1 MLEQS
6 RLSHPTDSPNGLHSK
21 RVVDPSVPGLGD
33 LPDLL
38 LVERTRGRDTRA
50 FETLMRRYNR
60 RLYRIARSILS
71 DDGSAEEAVRAAHV
85 RAFANL
91 DRYEPA
97 GKFGAWLARL
107 AFNEA
112 LTLRRHSP
120 MGTGAAERASERVE
134 ATPSP
139 GRSIGNAALATTVR
153 PSGGPVNAI
162 GTTPSMGSTA
172 AAAIEVAEPAAT
184 ELAVSKQQLEDAIDA
199 LPEVFR
205 TVLVLRVVEELSG
218 VEVAVCLGLNETTVR
233 TRLYRA
239 QQRLKVDVARRLR
252 AEPFNIFELT
262 PERCDRI
269 VVQVFA
275 KLHSAPPAPEQR

>member
-1 MLEQS
+1 
-6 RLSHPTDSPNGLHSK
+6 
-21 RVVDPSVPGLGD
+21 
-33 LPDLL
+33 L

-71 DDGSAEEAVRAAHV
+71 HDDLAEEAVRAAYF

-112 LTLRRHSP
+112 IALRRHSP
-120 MGTGAAERASERVE
+120 LNSTQSVTASSLAASTVAASTSAAPT
-134 ATPSP
+134 ATQAGP
-139 GRSIGNAALATTVR
+139 ATASTE
-153 PSGGPVNAI
+153 GGDLPM
-162 GTTPSMGSTA
+162 SR
-172 AAAIEVAEPAAT
+172 
-184 ELAVSKQQLEDAIDA
+184 QQLEAAIDA

-205 TVLVLRVVEELSG
+205 TVLVLRVVEDLSG

-239 QQRLKVDVARRLR
+239 QQRLKVDVARKLR
-252 AEPFNIFELT
+252 AQAFNIFELT

-269 VVQVFA
+269 VAQVFA
-275 KLHSAPPAPEQR
+275 KLHTLTPATSEPR

>member
-1 MLEQS
+1 MLEHT
-6 RLSHPTDSPNGLHSK
+6 RLSHSP
-21 RVVDPSVPGLGD
+21 DGLGLQAKRAVDSVANFSD

-71 DDGSAEEAVRAAHV
+71 HDDAAEEAVRAAYF

-112 LTLRRHSP
+112 LALRRHSP
-120 MGTGAAERASERVE
+120 AS
-134 ATPSP
+134 TPVVLP
-139 GRSIGNAALATTVR
+139 T
-153 PSGGPVNAI
+153 
-162 GTTPSMGSTA
+162 
-172 AAAIEVAEPAAT
+172 PAAPADGAD
-184 ELAVSKQQLEDAIDA
+184 AVASREQLEGAIDA

-205 TVLVLRVVEELSG
+205 TVLVLRVVEDLSG

-269 VVQVFA
+269 VAQVFA
-275 KLHSAPPAPEQR
+275 KLHTATPVVSEAR

>member
-6 RLSHPTDSPNGLHSK
+6 RVTLSSDAASGLQAK
-21 RVVDPSVPGLGD
+21 RVVDSVQTFAD

-50 FETLMRRYNR
+50 FEVLIRRYSR

-71 DDGSAEEAVRAAHV
+71 NDETAEEAVRTAYV

-112 LTLRRHSP
+112 LTLRRHFTG
-120 MGTGAAERASERVE
+120 GTVTSSVSAAEPHPAAAPAS
-134 ATPSP
+134 
-139 GRSIGNAALATTVR
+139 N
-153 PSGGPVNAI
+153 
-162 GTTPSMGSTA
+162 A
-172 AAAIEVAEPAAT
+172 AAANSAPVADGSDSVA
-184 ELAVSKQQLEDAIDA
+184 SRQQLEAAIDA

-205 TVLVLRVVEELSG
+205 TVLVLRVVEDLSG

-239 QQRLKVDVARRLR
+239 QQRLTEEVARRLR
-252 AEPFNIFELT
+252 AQPFNIFELT

-269 VVQVFA
+269 VSQVFTKVHA
-275 KLHSAPPAPEQR
+275 VSPLISDAR

>member
-6 RLSHPTDSPNGLHSK
+6 RHSHSPDTASGLQAKRAVDSVQSF
-21 RVVDPSVPGLGD
+21 SD

-60 RLYRIARSILS
+60 RLYRIARSILNN
-71 DDGSAEEAVRAAHV
+71 DDMAEEAVRAAYL

-112 LTLRRHSP
+112 LTLRRHPPVPGSLAALP
-120 MGTGAAERASERVE
+120 PAADAAPAAEGAD
-134 ATPSP
+134 A
-139 GRSIGNAALATTVR
+139 
-153 PSGGPVNAI
+153 
-162 GTTPSMGSTA
+162 
-172 AAAIEVAEPAAT
+172 VA
-184 ELAVSKQQLEDAIDA
+184 SKQQLEDAIDA

-205 TVLVLRVVEELSG
+205 TVLVLRVVEDLSG

-252 AEPFNIFELT
+252 AEPFNIFEL
-262 PERCDRI
+262 PAERCDRI
-269 VVQVFA
+269 VAQVFA
-275 KLHSAPPAPEQR
+275 KVHAASPVLSDSR

>member
-6 RLSHPTDSPNGLHSK
+6 RLPHSADAASGLQAKRAVDSVQSFT
-21 RVVDPSVPGLGD
+21 D

-71 DDGSAEEAVRAAHV
+71 NDDMAEEAVRAAYI

-120 MGTGAAERASERVE
+120 GGAPQAVIQAAADPVPAAE
-134 ATPSP
+134 
-139 GRSIGNAALATTVR
+139 
-153 PSGGPVNAI
+153 GPD
-162 GTTPSMGSTA
+162 A
-172 AAAIEVAEPAAT
+172 AA
-184 ELAVSKQQLEDAIDA
+184 SRQQLEDAIDA

-205 TVLVLRVVEELSG
+205 TVLVLRIVEDLSG

-252 AEPFNIFELT
+252 AEPFNIFDLAS
-262 PERCDRI
+262 ERGERI
-269 VVQVFA
+269 VAQVFSKVHA
-275 KLHSAPPAPEQR
+275 ASPVISDAR

>member
-6 RLSHPTDSPNGLHSK
+6 RNSHSPDAASGLQAK
-21 RVVDPSVPGLGD
+21 RVVDSVQSFTD

-71 DDGSAEEAVRAAHV
+71 NDQMAEEAVRAAYI

-112 LTLRRHSP
+112 LTLRRHAA
-120 MGTGAAERASERVE
+120 GTVPTSAPVTEAVPSVEGSE
-134 ATPSP
+134 
-139 GRSIGNAALATTVR
+139 
-153 PSGGPVNAI
+153 
-162 GTTPSMGSTA
+162 A
-172 AAAIEVAEPAAT
+172 AAAR
-184 ELAVSKQQLEDAIDA
+184 QQLEAAIDG

-205 TVLVLRVVEELSG
+205 TVLVLRVVEDLSG

-252 AEPFNIFELT
+252 AQPANIFELS
-262 PERCDRI
+262 PERCDGI
-269 VVQVFA
+269 VTQVFA
-275 KLHSAPPAPEQR
+275 KVHAVSQGGADAR

>member
-6 RLSHPTDSPNGLHSK
+6 RLSHSPDAASGLQTKRAVDSVQSF
-21 RVVDPSVPGLGD
+21 SD

-38 LVERTRGRDTRA
+38 LVERTRGRDSRA

-71 DDGSAEEAVRAAHV
+71 HDDMAEEAVRAAYI

-112 LTLRRHSP
+112 LTMRRHSP
-120 MGTGAAERASERVE
+120 L
-134 ATPSP
+134 
-139 GRSIGNAALATTVR
+139 AALQPAVAV
-153 PSGGPVNAI
+153 PPAVDGGAD
-162 GTTPSMGSTA
+162 A
-172 AAAIEVAEPAAT
+172 AAG
-184 ELAVSKQQLEDAIDA
+184 KQQLEAAIDA

-205 TVLVLRVVEELSG
+205 TVLVLRVVEDLSG

-252 AEPFNIFELT
+252 ADPFNIFDLSV
-262 PERCDRI
+262 ERSERI
-269 VVQVFA
+269 VAQVFSKVQA
-275 KLHSAPPAPEQR
+275 ASPVVSDSR

>member
-1 MLEQS
+1 MLEQT
-6 RLSHPTDSPNGLHSK
+6 RVSHSVTDAASGLQAK
-21 RVVDPSVPGLGD
+21 RVVDSVQSFTD

-71 DDGSAEEAVRAAHV
+71 NNDMAEEAVRAAYI

-112 LTLRRHSP
+112 LTLRRHAS
-120 MGTGAAERASERVE
+120 GAAP
-134 ATPSP
+134 ATVPAP
-139 GRSIGNAALATTVR
+139 T
-153 PSGGPVNAI
+153 
-162 GTTPSMGSTA
+162 
-172 AAAIEVAEPAAT
+172 AEPAPAAD
-184 ELAVSKQQLEDAIDA
+184 EASASKQQLEDAIDA

-205 TVLVLRVVEELSG
+205 TVLVLRVVEDLSG

-252 AEPFNIFELT
+252 AEPFNIFELSQ
-262 PERCDRI
+262 ERCDRI
-269 VVQVFA
+269 VAQVFS
-275 KLHSAPPAPEQR
+275 KVHSVSP

>member
-1 MLEQS
+1 MLEPT
-6 RLSHPTDSPNGLHSK
+6 RLPHSL
-21 RVVDPSVPGLGD
+21 DPSTGLQAKRAVESVTSISD

-60 RLYRIARSILS
+60 RLYRISRSILS
-71 DDGSAEEAVRAAHV
+71 NDEAAEEAVRAAYI

-112 LTLRRHSP
+112 LTLRRHTP
-120 MGTGAAERASERVE
+120 ATGTMA
-134 ATPSP
+134 
-139 GRSIGNAALATTVR
+139 
-153 PSGGPVNAI
+153 
-162 GTTPSMGSTA
+162 TA
-172 AAAIEVAEPAAT
+172 APQSADASSAESAGAPI
-184 ELAVSKQQLEDAIDA
+184 SKQQIEEAIDG

-205 TVLVLRVVEELSG
+205 TVLVLRVVEDLSG

-239 QQRLKVDVARRLR
+239 QQRLKVEVARALR
-252 AEPFNIFELT
+252 AEPFNIFELL

-269 VVQVFA
+269 VTQVFS
-275 KLHSAPPAPEQR
+275 KLHTVTPVVSESR

>member
-1 MLEQS
+1 M
-6 RLSHPTDSPNGLHSK
+6 DSPGAIQAQ
-21 RVVDPSVPGLGD
+21 RAVDPVVSFAD

-38 LVERTRGRDTRA
+38 LIERSRGRDGRA

-71 DDGSAEEAVRAAHV
+71 SDDRAEEAVLAAHV

-112 LTLRRHSP
+112 LALRRHSP
-120 MGTGAAERASERVE
+120 AG
-134 ATPSP
+134 
-139 GRSIGNAALATTVR
+139 
-153 PSGGPVNAI
+153 
-162 GTTPSMGSTA
+162 
-172 AAAIEVAEPAAT
+172 
-184 ELAVSKQQLEDAIDA
+184 AVSPAMRPVGAVPTDGVPPMDDADAAVSRRQLEAAIDA

-205 TVLVLRVVEELSG
+205 TVLVLRLVEGLSG
-218 VEVAVCLGLNETTVR
+218 VEVAGCLGLNETTVR

-239 QQRLKVDVARRLR
+239 QHRLQADVTHRLR
-252 AEPFNIFELT
+252 AEPFNIFQLT
-262 PERCDRI
+262 PERSERI
-269 VVQVFA
+269 VSQAFA
-275 KLHSAPPAPEQR
+275 KLHAASPVVPQSG

>member
-1 MLEQS
+1 
-6 RLSHPTDSPNGLHSK
+6 HASP
-21 RVVDPSVPGLGD
+21 VVPHFGE
-33 LPDLL
+33 LPDRL

-71 DDGSAEEAVRAAHV
+71 NDDVAEEAVRTAYV

-107 AFNEA
+107 AFNESQ
-112 LTLRRHSP
+112 TLRRHVAGVPPLTVVQSTP
-120 MGTGAAERASERVE
+120 
-134 ATPSP
+134 AT
-139 GRSIGNAALATTVR
+139 
-153 PSGGPVNAI
+153 SGD
-162 GTTPSMGSTA
+162 TQDST
-172 AAAIEVAEPAAT
+172 I
-184 ELAVSKQQLEDAIDA
+184 VSRQQLEDAIDA

-205 TVLVLRVVEELSG
+205 TVLVLRVVEDLSG

-239 QQRLKVDVARRLR
+239 QQRMTVEVARRLR
-252 AEPFNIFELT
+252 AEPFNIFELA
-262 PERCDRI
+262 PERAERI
-269 VVQVFA
+269 VSQVLG
-275 KLHSAPPAPEQR
+275 KI